1 MRPLRLC
8 VFALKSSVC
17 LRDLCGSKLI
27 LITLCNDF
35 RGADRY
41 NPCPDFKRDICKR
54 GVTAMNQDE
63 MKRKAA
69 EAAMEYVVTDSIVG
83 VGTGSTVNHFIDL
96 LADIKGKIEGAVSSS
111 EASTERM
118 KKHGIRVYDLNEVNE
133 LPVYI
138 DGADE
143 SDHYLNLIKGGG
155 GALTREK
162 IIAGAAAKF
171 VCIADETKL
180 VDVLGAFPL
189 PVEVIPMARS
199 YIARELVKLGG
210 RPVWRDKFITD
221 NGNIILDVHDFEI
234 MEPMKMENEIN
245 KLAGVVTVGIFANRP
260 ADVLI
265 LGTPEGARTVY
276 SK

>member
-1 MRPLRLC
+1 M
-8 VFALKSSVC
+8 
-17 LRDLCGSKLI
+17 
-27 LITLCNDF
+27 T
-35 RGADRY
+35 
-41 NPCPDFKRDICKR
+41 
-54 GVTAMNQDE
+54 QDE
-63 MKRKAA
+63 MKHKAA
-69 EAAMEYVVTDSIVG
+69 EAAMEYVVTDAIVG

-96 LADIKGKIEGAVSSS
+96 LATIKNKIEGAVSSS

-118 KKHGIRVYDLNEVNE
+118 KAHGIEVFDLNNVNSI
-133 LPVYI
+133 PVYI

-162 IIAGAAAKF
+162 IIAGASNKF

-180 VDVLGAFPL
+180 VDVMGKFPL

-210 RPVWRDKFITD
+210 QPVWRENFITD
-221 NGNIILDVHDFEI
+221 NGNLILDVHNLEI
-234 MEPMKMENEIN
+234 MEPVKLENEIN
-245 KLAGVVTVGIFANRP
+245 KMAGVVTCGLFANRP

-265 LGTPEGARTVY
+265 LGTPEGAKTIL